1 MNLRRAQCVAV
12 LLVGLSGPAAWAQ
25 DTATSRPSGVSTQRV
40 RRSSVED
47 RAIKPASGS
56 GYEIWQTLGALAVV
70 VGLIVVIRLALRRFS
85 GVRPS
90 AGASDA
96 VQVLGR
102 RALSSRH
109 QAVLVRAGKRAVLVG
124 IWPGGMVAL
133 GDVGDANEIADLS
146 GNVAKPQAE
155 ETSAADTKDTDE

>member
-12 LLVGLSGPAAWAQ
+12 LLMGLSCPAAWAQ
-25 DTATSRPSGVSTQRV
+25 DTATSRPSEVSTQRV

-85 GVRPS
+85 GGRPP

-109 QAVLVRAGKRAVLVG
+109 QAVLVRVGKRAVLVG

-133 GDVGDANEIADLS
+133 GDVGRADEPS
-146 GNVAKPQAE
+146 DSVESAAGPQAE
-155 ETSAADTKDTDE
+155 ETSATDAKETNE